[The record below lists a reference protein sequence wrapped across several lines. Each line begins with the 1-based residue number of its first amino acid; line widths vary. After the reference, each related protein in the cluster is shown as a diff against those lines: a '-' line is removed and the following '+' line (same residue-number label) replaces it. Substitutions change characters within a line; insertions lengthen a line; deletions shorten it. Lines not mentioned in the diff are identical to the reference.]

1 MPYRRTSHHRTGRLA
16 AALALLIAAPLAACT
31 PSDQESSPQSAS
43 QAPSAS
49 ASQSGGSSQ
58 ASASSTAAS
67 PSPTQDESEA
77 TTPILGADAWTTA
90 PSDKDAAP
98 TSEGLVFHD
107 LRAGDHE
114 GFYRVV
120 VEFSGSGDPG
130 WFMSWAEQP
139 VEQGRGLPL
148 DVEGV
153 AFLNLAITGTSM
165 PLDDEQTSQYYS
177 GPSNVAV
184 GTLDVI
190 EDGTFED
197 QTHIVIGMDDVREF
211 QVGTLTDPVR
221 VVIDVKK

>member
-1 MPYRRTSHHRTGRLA
+1 MPYRRTSHRRTGRLA
-16 AALALLIAAPLAACT
+16 AALALLIATPLAACT

-49 ASQSGGSSQ
+49 AAQSGGSPQ
-58 ASASSTAAS
+58 ASASSTAP
-67 PSPTQDESEA
+67 PSPTQDDANA
-77 TTPILGADAWTTA
+77 TTPILGADAWTTT
-90 PSDKDAAP
+90 PSDKDASP